1 MELTDLKLKVTTGQI
16 DDSLLIL
23 KYTDN
28 KFMSMGYVDMIA
40 SIKGLKKVY
49 IDSLNEMDSENAF
62 DAPTNLLYVL
72 SVENLTERPE
82 ADTKNLIIVC
92 KQLPT
97 DLAVDYVEMPE
108 VQDWMITERI
118 KQKCPGLDDTAIS
131 WLTSLGKTD
140 IYRLENELN
149 KIKLFPEGFQNTL
162 FNDMLMNGDYVELI
176 GSENF
181 FDLANA
187 IFNLDL
193 IKIQDILSRRDFL
206 DLEPDIVLS
215 SLIRSYTDL
224 SKIYFAQTWNPNI
237 CKTEK
242 QFKYFKAVICKKY
255 KPQALPNIIEM
266 LTEIDYKLKQGQ
278 LNYNIFVDYIIP
290 RIFEYA
296 C

>member
-162 FNDMLMNGDYVELI
+162 FNDMLMNGDYVELL